1 MPCSRT
7 QHGLTRVGLEPPTS
21 GSGVR
26 GINHQTTALPY
37 KRCWIRQTP
46 SVFCKACKTNGLYGN
61 PNPKNTLTAIGERE
75 RIRRNATA
83 RDSSRSPFCFLSAFL
98 GPGFVLITGPCSSAR
113 VWSSTN
119 DVCTLHFI
127 HNHIHG

>member
-7 QHGLTRVGLEPPTS
+7 QHGLTQVGPEPPTS

-37 KRCWIRQTP
+37 KRCWIKQTP
-46 SVFCKACKTNGLYGN
+46 SVFCKACKTNCLYG
-61 PNPKNTLTAIGERE
+61 NPKNTLTAIGEGG
-75 RIRRNATA
+75 IRRTATA
-83 RDSSRSPFCFLSAFL
+83 RESSRSPFCLLSAFL
-98 GPGFVLITGPCSSAR
+98 GPGFVLITGPCSSAM
-113 VWSSTN
+113 VWSSRN

-127 HNHIHG
+127 HNHTYG